1 MENMAKSLEALM
13 LESVDLRRQ
22 SEDINDKL
30 EEISEKLAALLSEE
44 TSDAADPPTAA
55 AAAMSRNPNLPRFD
69 EGDPIGWI
77 ARLEEY
83 FGFYRINEAA
93 KAGIALVALGG
104 AASNWGDWIVR
115 NFPNISWKELQY
127 EVLRLYGDVSMDDTF
142 EALLRTAQGY
152 GGVAEYIDAFKA
164 RAVHVEDLSDFQAK
178 VMFIHGLR
186 GDIRA
191 RISSRGA
198 ADLSHAM
205 RLALEAERHPFS
217 NY

>member
-1 MENMAKSLEALM
+1 M

-22 SEDINDKL
+22 SEDVKDKL
-30 EEISEKLAALLSEE
+30 EELSEKLAALLRGE
-44 TSDAADPPTAA
+44 TADPPPPAA
-55 AAAMSRNPNLPRFD
+55 SNPVLPRLD
-69 EGDPIGWI
+69 EADPIGWI

-83 FGFYRINEAA
+83 FGYYRIDEAA
-93 KAGIALVALGG
+93 KGGIALVSLGG
-104 AASNWGDWIVR
+104 ASSNWGDWIVR

-127 EVLRLYGDVSMDDTF
+127 EVLSKYGDVSMDDTF

-164 RAVHVEDLSDFQAK
+164 RAVHVEDLSDFQSK

-198 ADLSHAM
+198 GGLSDAM
-205 RLALEAERHPFS
+205 RSALEVERELFPD
-217 NY
+217 Y